1 MGSLNNKSLFLF
13 LFFLPFPGRKGSQ
26 LQMNYSP
33 DFEKSKPEL
42 QQHFSA
48 KNKQTNKQTKKNMLL
63 SVQDKVLGC
72 FVNGSGYEKRVSDP
86 DLAAF
91 PRT

>member
-48 KNKQTNKQTKKNMLL
+48 KNKQTNKQTKK
-63 SVQDKVLGC
+63 KH
-72 FVNGSGYEKRVSDP
+72 
-86 DLAAF
+86 AF
-91 PRT
+91 ECSRQSPWLFC